1 MAIITLITDFGTRD
15 HYVAVMKGV
24 ILGIAPDVRIVD
36 VTHEIEPHNV
46 LDGAFVL
53 QQTWYWY
60 PPGTI
65 HVVVVDPGVGSDRR
79 VVLTQ
84 LGGHYVVAPDNGLM
98 TLVAR
103 DRPDHTAF
111 VLDHE
116 AYFLPSV
123 SSTFH
128 GRDIMAPV
136 AAHLARG
143 IAPAEFGARADRLHL
158 LSSVE
163 PIPLPAGG
171 FEGRVVYVDRFGN
184 LVTNIGEPELSLL
197 GDSVESWHVLI
208 NGLSI
213 GPIRKTYAEV
223 PEADALAVMGG
234 SGLLEVAVN
243 RGRALDRFGPTDA
256 LKIEIQRAH

>member
-1 MAIITLITDFGTRD
+1 MAIITLITDFGTCD

-46 LDGAFVL
+46 LQGAFVL
-53 QQTWYWY
+53 QQTWSWY

-79 VVLTQ
+79 IVLTQ
-84 LGGHYVVAPDNGLM
+84 LGGHYVIAPDNGLM

-103 DRPDHTAF
+103 DQPDHVAF
-111 VLDHE
+111 VLDNDK
-116 AYFLPSV
+116 YFLSSV
-123 SSTFH
+123 STTFH

-143 IAPAEFGARADRLHL
+143 VAPAEFGARADRLHL
-158 LSSVE
+158 LPAVE

-171 FEGRVVYVDRFGN
+171 YEGRVIYVDRFGN
-184 LVTNIGEPELSLL
+184 LVTNIGGAQLSP
-197 GDSVESWHVLI
+197 GDGSGESWHVLV

-213 GPIRKTYAEV
+213 GPIRKAYAEV
-223 PEADALAVMGG
+223 PEGDTLRESAA
-234 SGLLEVAVN
+234 
-243 RGRALDRFGPTDA
+243 
-256 LKIEIQRAH
+256 